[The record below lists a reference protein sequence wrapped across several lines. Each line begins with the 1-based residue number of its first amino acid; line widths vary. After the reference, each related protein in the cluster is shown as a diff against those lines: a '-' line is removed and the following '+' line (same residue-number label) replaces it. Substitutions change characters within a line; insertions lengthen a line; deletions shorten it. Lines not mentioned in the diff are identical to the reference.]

1 MSSDEDATRG
11 RRLGRFAGLDKR
23 PVNLDG
29 FAQRDDEAGLVAFA
43 SANDPEPSV
52 ALDPRGR
59 RLRPHRRLHRRAR
72 PRR

>member
-1 MSSDEDATRG
+1 MKEGKET
-11 RRLGRFAGLDKR
+11 RRLGRFEALDRR

-52 ALDPRGR
+52 ALDADG
-59 RLRPHRRLHRRAR
+59 A
-72 PRR
+72 